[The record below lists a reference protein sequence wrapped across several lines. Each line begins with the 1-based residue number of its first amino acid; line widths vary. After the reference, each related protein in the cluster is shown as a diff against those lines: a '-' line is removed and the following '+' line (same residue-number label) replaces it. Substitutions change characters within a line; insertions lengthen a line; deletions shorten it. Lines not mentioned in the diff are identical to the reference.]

1 MNANDGPETPAVTE
15 DNVLSASQT
24 RQALLARASA
34 YAETVD
40 IDVDLGAVS
49 WEISER
55 AKRRAGVCLYD
66 GDAETVTIRLT
77 WDAYEAYGWSEF
89 TEVVRHEL
97 VHAWEFQRYGE
108 SDHGDRFRRKAAEV
122 GASRRCRAF
131 AEPRLRLRC
140 TNDDCHW
147 SADRHRA
154 STVVTDPGGRRCGT
168 CGARYLVEHVET
180 GERWRTKSGYES
192 ARERIGDEW

>member
-1 MNANDGPETPAVTE
+1 MDAHDRSHESTGAEE
-15 DNVLSASQT
+15 SAPSAPQT

-40 IDVDLGAVS
+40 IDVDLDAVS
-49 WEISER
+49 WEVSER

-89 TEVVRHEL
+89 TDVIRHEL

-108 SDHGDRFRRKAAEV
+108 SDHGGRFRRKAAEV
-122 GASRRCRAF
+122 GASRRCRTF

-140 TNDDCHW
+140 TNDDCRW

-154 STVVTDPGGRRCGT
+154 STVVTDPGDRRCGT

-192 ARERIGDEW
+192 ARERIDDEW